1 MRVDDREAYIYV
13 LKKDGSFFQAIGYI
27 VEVRGFE
34 MGSIITHGDDRQP
47 VFSLID
53 LWSGLKIDS
62 FVLKNEHKPFI
73 ETRGGTLTFLNVVV
87 EELENSM
94 TEDEIE
100 KIKSESDNEIKTN
113 KRAPKPKTLTQD
125 DWEFEMAK
133 LRR

>member
-1 MRVDDREAYIYV
+1 MRVDDRESYIYV
-13 LKKDGSFFQAIGYI
+13 LKKDGGFFEAIGFV

-34 MGSIITHGDDRQP
+34 MGSIISHGDDGQP

-62 FVLKNEHKPFI
+62 FALKDEHKHFI
-73 ETRGGTLTFLNVVV
+73 ETRGGTLAFLNAVV

-100 KIKSESDNEIKTN
+100 KIKSESDNEIQTN
-113 KRAPKPKTLTQD
+113 NRAPLVKVLTKD